1 MASVADKPGWTSHLP
16 LLADLRRGDRAQLGQ
31 DGLAGTITAILLI
44 PQALAYALLAGLPP
58 EIGLYASVLP
68 VLVYALL
75 GSSRTLAVGPVAV
88 AAVMVSAALTPY
100 ANGDPAKYLS
110 GALILSA
117 LSGVILLAMAALR
130 LGWLTHFISHPVL
143 AGFTTG
149 AALFIIGTQLS
160 ALSGIPVPRE
170 LHLDGIITTL
180 IAKAALR
187 DAETLAFGLAT
198 LGLLLAARGP
208 LVILLSRVGLKREHA
223 VIAGR
228 TAPLLLVIAATS
240 ISALFDAHG
249 RWGVAVVGN
258 IPRGIPALSLDFL
271 RQDGWRALLAPAAMI
286 AVIGYVESISVA
298 KALAFRRNEK
308 VDPDQELMAL
318 GATNLIAACA
328 GAMPVAG
335 GFARSMVNFDAGA
348 RTQLA
353 AIVTA
358 LWVALAAA
366 LFTGL
371 LASLPKS
378 VLAAIIVVAVWQL
391 VDFRHLR
398 HTWRYDRGD
407 GAAQAAT
414 IAGVLLAGVETGL
427 VIGAGLSLLLFLY
440 RTSRPHI
447 AVVGQMGESEHFRNV
462 RRHEVRTWPGV
473 LMLRIDE
480 TLYFA
485 NAPRVESEL
494 QAHIIEADHPHDV
507 VLIMSGVAYVDT
519 SGLKVL
525 EALEL
530 ALRQA
535 GARLHLAEIKGPVMD
550 RFAGTEL
557 LARLGSTRVHLS
569 AHDAVLAIEHHG
581 ADASPTVPELVR

>member
-1 MASVADKPGWTSHLP
+1 MASIAGKPDWMARLP
-16 LLADLRRGDRAQLGQ
+16 LLADLRGGNRGQCLQ

-68 VLVYALL
+68 VLAYALL
-75 GSSRTLAVGPVAV
+75 GSSRILAVGPVAV
-88 AAVMVSAALTPY
+88 AAVMVSAALAPY
-100 ANGDPAKYLS
+100 ANGDPARYLG

-117 LSGVILLAMAALR
+117 ASGAILLAMAALR

-143 AGFTTG
+143 SGFSTG
-149 AALFIIGTQLS
+149 AALFIIGTQLP
-160 ALSGIPVPRE
+160 ALSGIAVPRE
-170 LHLDGIITTL
+170 LHLGGI
-180 IAKAALR
+180 
-187 DAETLAFGLAT
+187 LAT
-198 LGLLLAARGP
+198 LHAHAGQLDAGTLIFGLGALVLLLAARGP
-208 LVILLSRVGLKREHA
+208 LVGLLSNAGVKPGHA
-223 VIAGR
+223 LIAGR
-228 TAPLLLVIAATS
+228 TAPLLLVIAATL
-240 ISALFDAHG
+240 ISAGLDAHG
-249 RWGVAVVGN
+249 RWGIAVVGD
-258 IPRGIPALSLDFL
+258 IPRGLPGLSLAFL
-271 RQDGWRALLAPAAMI
+271 SDDGWLALLAPAAMI
-286 AVIGYVESISVA
+286 AMISYVESISVA
-298 KALAFRRNEK
+298 KTLAFRRNEK

-318 GATNLIAACA
+318 GTTNLIAACA

-335 GFARSMVNFDAGA
+335 GFARSMVNFEAGA

-353 AIVTA
+353 AVVTA

-371 LASLPKS
+371 LASLPKA

-414 IAGVLLAGVETGL
+414 IAGVLLAGIETGL
-427 VIGAGLSLLLFLY
+427 VIGTGLSLLLFLY

-447 AVVGQMGESEHFRNV
+447 AVVGQIGDSEHFRNV
-462 RRHEVRTWPGV
+462 RRHEVRTWPGL
-473 LMLRIDE
+473 LMLRVDE

-494 QAHIIEADHPHDV
+494 QACIIEADHPHDV

-519 SGLKVL
+519 SGLEVL
-525 EALEL
+525 DALEV
-530 ALRQA
+530 ALSRS

-550 RFAGTEL
+550 QLSRTDL
-557 LARLGSTRVHLS
+557 LARLGPTRIHLS
-569 AHDAVLAIEHHG
+569 AHDAVLAVARHHPVSSLP
-581 ADASPTVPELVR
+581 ALEPVS

>member
-1 MASVADKPGWTSHLP
+1 MSTTTRSKPGRGLLP
-16 LLADLRRGDRAQLGQ
+16 LLDDLRGGDRAQFTQ
-31 DGLAGTITAILLI
+31 DGIAGTITAILLI

-58 EIGLYASVLP
+58 EVGLYASVLP

-88 AAVMVSAALTPY
+88 AAVMVAAALTPY
-100 ANGDPAKYLS
+100 AGGDPAKYLS

-117 LSGVILLAMAALR
+117 LSGAILLAMAALR

-160 ALSGIPVPRE
+160 GLSGIPVPRDVQ
-170 LHLDGIITTL
+170 LDGIL
-180 IAKAALR
+180 LALFKQR
-187 DAETLAFGLAT
+187 SALDAETLAFGLSAIV
-198 LGLLLAARGP
+198 LLLAARRP
-208 LVILLSRVGLKREHA
+208 LVGALGKAGIQREHA
-223 VIAGR
+223 VIIGR
-228 TAPLLLVIAATS
+228 TAPLLLVIAATL
-240 ISALFDAHG
+240 IAAAFDAHG
-249 RWGVAVVGN
+249 RWGVAVVGD
-258 IPRGIPALSLDFL
+258 IPKGIPALSLDFL
-271 RQDGWRALLAPAAMI
+271 TQDGWRVLLAPAAMI

-308 VDPDQELMAL
+308 IDPDQELMAL

-353 AIVTA
+353 AVITA

-371 LASLPKS
+371 LASLPKA

-391 VDFRHLR
+391 VDFKHLR

-427 VIGAGLSLLLFLY
+427 MIGAGLSLLLFLY

-447 AVVGQMGESEHFRNV
+447 AVVGQLGATEHFRNV
-462 RRHEVRTWPGV
+462 RRFEVRTWPGV
-473 LMLRIDE
+473 VMLRIDE

-494 QAHIIEADHPHDV
+494 QAHIVEADRPHDV

-519 SGLKVL
+519 SGLEVL
-525 EALEL
+525 ETLEQ

-535 GARLHLAEIKGPVMD
+535 GGRLHLAEVKGPVMD
-550 RFAGTEL
+550 RLAGTDL
-557 LARLGSTRVHLS
+557 LARLGRERVHLS
-569 AHDAVLAIEHHG
+569 AHDAARAIENPIL
-581 ADASPTVPELVR
+581 SPPIPELIR